1 MSRSVK
7 FGKSDAVVRNIL
19 DVLGKYEEEHA
30 KAKIDVYRQNDV
42 AVRIRIIDPD
52 FSGKDLGERDAMVWT
67 FLDELP
73 DEAISEITLLL
84 LFTPK
89 ETKKSF
95 ANMEFEN
102 PVPTMP

>member
-1 MSRSVK
+1 M
-7 FGKSDAVVRNIL
+7 AI
-19 DVLGKYEEEHA
+19 
-30 KAKIDVYRQNDV
+30 
-42 AVRIRIIDPD
+42 RIRIIDPD
-52 FSGKDLGERDAMVWT
+52 FAGMDLVDTLLWKY
-67 FLDELP
+67 LDKLP

-95 ANMEFEN
+95 ANMAFEN